1 MNYNGAFNPKYLS
14 GTQLYFAKNTATVSS
29 WSDQSSNGYDLSQA
43 VALQQPTIGANSVDF
58 VPNQHLFRNVANAFS
73 GDSEGYIF
81 FSGYYNNTGQNRIL
95 SSCDV
100 STNFLYRFDV
110 NVNSTISKVQLN
122 VRDGGTINLIT
133 LDTTTLTNGQYY
145 YGWIRSDGSTYS
157 GMVNGI
163 SQTIITTLAN
173 DGRWWNF
180 VTRRDNLVVGAI
192 IGTSTA
198 FGNAQVNKIYYNN
211 TALSASDI
219 WKTEQFFANPLNY
232 D

>member
-73 GDSEGYIF
+73 GDTGGYIF

-95 SSCDV
+95 TSADNGTAFSYQ
-100 STNFLYRFDV
+100 FA
-110 NVNSTISKVQLN
+110 LN
-122 VRDGGTINLIT
+122 VSNLTNKIGLAVRNGGSQNNIILN
-133 LDTTTLTNGQYY
+133 TTTLTNGAYY

-163 SQTIITTLAN
+163 SQTITTTLAN

-198 FGNAQVNKIYYNN
+198 FGTARVNKLYYNN
-211 TALSASDI
+211 TAISASDL